1 MTLTLTLTYSSPVCI
16 ATADDYFG
24 LAADGKGFGVVGP
37 LLLRPHVPHHVDD
50 PAANTRTTAL
60 QDHRRLTAGRMLC
73 SLRVVRERKRH
84 DSALCDVDLPAH
96 LSAVAWSRNCAA
108 LLHQLAD

>member
-24 LAADGKGFGVVGP
+24 LAADAKGFGVVGP

-50 PAANTRTTAL
+50 AEANTHATMLRSQRCLA
-60 QDHRRLTAGRMLC
+60 AGRMLC
-73 SLRVVRERKRH
+73 SWRVVREGEG
-84 DSALCDVDLPAH
+84 
-96 LSAVAWSRNCAA
+96 N
-108 LLHQLAD
+108 